1 MKIGLLTLTPSHN
14 YGGILQTVA
23 LYSYLESL
31 GNEVVLIDSRVLTP
45 TWKKL
50 IFKIL
55 EITPFQNIKN
65 IRGSK
70 IKAFQFSPF
79 LKEHLPNV
87 SERIYHSTHLKQLV
101 EKNKF
106 DAVVVGSDQVWRY
119 QYIKEGDYSVYFL
132 NFKVEFPV
140 KKIAYAASFGKDSWE
155 APAEIDKVKALMKE
169 FNAVSVREKSG
180 IDLCRDLLD
189 FKEGKYVLDP
199 TMLVGDE
206 FYEKFMEDDV
216 LAVAATPI
224 VTYFLDENDS
234 MTKVVNSVAKS
245 KSTADKRLQI
255 VSLGKKYN
263 GQFYSVE
270 DWLSNIQNANFVI
283 TDSFHGMLFS
293 ILFKKQFLVIGNPE
307 RGLARFISFLSIVGL
322 ESRLLLPENSFDLES
337 IVNSVIDYE
346 KITLETERLRAI
358 SKQFLL
364 GALE

>member
-14 YGGILQTVA
+14 YGGILQAVA

-31 GNEVVLIDSRVLTP
+31 GHEVVLIDSRGHP
-45 TWKKL
+45 PIWKKI
-50 IFKIL
+50 IFKVL

-65 IRGSK
+65 KRESK
-70 IKAFQFSPF
+70 IKAFQLAPF

-87 SERIYHSTHLKQLV
+87 SKGIYHSTHLKQLV

-132 NFKVEFPV
+132 NFKVDFPI

-155 APAEIDKVKALMKE
+155 APAEIEKIKTLMKE

-180 IDLCRDLLD
+180 IDLCSDLFD
-189 FKEGKYVLDP
+189 FKDGIHVLDP

-206 FYEKFMEDDV
+206 FYEKFIV
-216 LAVAATPI
+216 GGVSAVATTPI
-224 VTYFLDENDS
+224 VTYILDENDS
-234 MTKVVNSVAKS
+234 KTKVVNAVAKS
-245 KSTADKRLQI
+245 KSTADKSLQI
-255 VSLGKKYN
+255 INLGKKHN
-263 GQFYSVE
+263 GNFYSVE
-270 DWLSNIQNANFVI
+270 DWLSNIKNADFVI

-307 RGLARFISFLSIVGL
+307 RGLARFTSFLSIVGL
-322 ESRLLLPENSFDLES
+322 ESRLLLPENSFDLEG

-346 KITLETERLRAI
+346 NIALEVEKLRAI

-364 GALE
+364 GALG